1 MCDFKTPVYPPPSGW
16 MWAESGD
23 ALVLAPIFTMT
34 DQGDEISSVEAEQV
48 IATLTIYNPADM
60 VRLANGLLAL
70 ANAAEVIERSNVEF
84 SGPQQRSCC
93 GSAGT

>member
-1 MCDFKTPVYPPPSGW
+1 MTVELGWFLETEMADATRSEALNWCRDKMCDFKTPVYPPPSGW

-48 IATLTIYNPADM
+48 M
-60 VRLANGLLAL
+60 
-70 ANAAEVIERSNVEF
+70 
-84 SGPQQRSCC
+84 Q
-93 GSAGT
+93 